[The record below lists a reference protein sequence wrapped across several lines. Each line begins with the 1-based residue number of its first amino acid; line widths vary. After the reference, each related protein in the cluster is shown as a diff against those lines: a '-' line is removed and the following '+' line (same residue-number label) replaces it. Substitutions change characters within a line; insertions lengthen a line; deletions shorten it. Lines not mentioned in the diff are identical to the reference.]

1 MADAQLEIL
10 ALEGF
15 EWDENKSKANFEKHG
30 YDFEDARQIFCGPI
44 VLRRSDRNNEERWI
58 AVGLLDDRLIAVIFT
73 RRDEMIRI
81 ISARRAREHEKRT
94 YRHAE
99 MGRAPEG
106 QD

>member
-15 EWDENKSKANFEKHG
+15 EWDENKSRPNFEKHG
-30 YDFEDARQIFCGPI
+30 YDFEDASQIFYRPI
-44 VLRRSDRNNEERWI
+44 LLRRSDRNNEERWI
-58 AVGLLDDRLIAVIFT
+58 AVGTFDDRLIAVIFT
-73 RRDEMIRI
+73 RRGETIRI
-81 ISARRAREHEKRT
+81 ISARRARKHEERT

-99 MGRAPEG
+99 MGRSPKG